1 MLQLGMEE
9 DDNQLDVMMAQ
20 VMPQTFITCEVS
32 PCIEGHARIS
42 GHARRAVLGD
52 TTVPF

>member
-20 VMPQTFITCEVS
+20 VMVQTLTTSEVL
-32 PCIEGHARIS
+32 PCIEGHTK
-42 GHARRAVLGD
+42 RAVLGD
-52 TTVPF
+52 KDVPF

>member
-20 VMPQTFITCEVS
+20 VMVQMLTACEVS
-32 PCIEGHARIS
+32 PCIEGHAKRT
-42 GHARRAVLGD
+42 VLGD
-52 TTVPF
+52 TNVPF

>member
-20 VMPQTFITCEVS
+20 VMVQTLTTCEVS
-32 PCIEGHARIS
+32 PCIEGHAK
-42 GHARRAVLGD
+42 RAVLGD
-52 TTVPF
+52 TNVPF

>member
-20 VMPQTFITCEVS
+20 VKVQTLKVSGLHGSITM
-32 PCIEGHARIS
+32 H
-42 GHARRAVLGD
+42 
-52 TTVPF
+52 